1 MSHLNNLTHNSIKS
15 TYTLKYQ
22 YRVPNSD
29 AIMIHPYITTLLS
42 YLRRGIEIVNAAS
55 YCMSMGHTIIIA
67 IDSSC
72 PSTVFQ
78 KVQLMVSLNGVF
90 HDTLQVR

>member
-1 MSHLNNLTHNSIKS
+1 MAYLNKPIHYSIKL
-15 TYTLKYQ
+15 TYTLKYKH
-22 YRVPNSD
+22 RVPNSD
-29 AIMIHPYITTLLS
+29 AIMIRPYIKTLLS
-42 YLRRGIEIVNAAS
+42 YLRRGIAIVNAAS
-55 YCMSMGHTIIIA
+55 YGMGMGHTLIIV
-67 IDSSC
+67 IDFSC